1 MEQTGLLDY
10 PFDLYQ
16 RTRDIREIIDIIVQE
31 TGKNQ
36 LKILDI
42 GGFRIDA
49 EERDDLLLKEFLPG
63 HDIYC
68 LDLVK
73 SAVPG
78 YIQGDGT
85 QLPFKENAFDIVVTS
100 DVYEHIVPEDREKFL
115 ENLVRV
121 VKPDGVVILGAPFYS
136 ERNALAEN
144 ILFEYIRKV
153 LHSEHGQLKEHIDN
167 RLPDA
172 DELKQWI
179 KHNGLDFIC
188 LDCGNLDS
196 WLFMMIVKHYLMSIP
211 DTERLQNMLDR
222 FYNMNF
228 YESDHQG
235 EGYRKFFVITKEKTP
250 GKTLKKIETYFTTY
264 AQDKKYQSQ
273 RLDALAGGDLSHVR
287 MLLDLETLQTRSQL
301 EEKDAII
308 KHQAARIEAFNHMR
322 STRVYRVMQFFN
334 RLLLSPFLFLG
345 RQFLGKMQQV
355 GQVLTGKRRHP
366 FLSISEKAYRRWL
379 KKHEPTEQK
388 IQQLKKEMQT
398 FKYNPLISILVPAYN
413 TPGEWLEK
421 AVKSVLNQ
429 WYQNWELCIVND
441 GSPKIHVKET
451 LDIYSRKDNRIKVK
465 HLRRNRGIARAT
477 NEALA
482 MASGKSEF
490 IGFMDSDDVLHP
502 MALFEVVKFLNDNPE
517 ADVIYSDEDKLT
529 LDDRRRRPE
538 FKPGWSPNLFLTY
551 NYINHLTVCRKKLVD
566 SVGGFRAKY
575 NWSQDYDL
583 YLRITEKTGKIFHIP
598 KILYHWREIPE
609 SSASK
614 VDVRPEAL
622 AKSLELLTE
631 TLHRRGINGI
641 VKKGLKPGTFKIK
654 KIRNMKSE
662 IRNKFK

>member
-1 MEQTGLLDY
+1 MELDY

-16 RTRDIREIIDIIVQE
+16 RTRDIREIVDIIVQE
-31 TGKNQ
+31 TGKDR

-49 EERDDLLLKEFLPG
+49 EEREDLLLNEFLPG

-68 LDLVK
+68 LDLEK

-85 QLPFKENAFDIVVTS
+85 RLPFKENVFDIVVTS
-100 DVYEHIVPEDREKFL
+100 DVYEHVVPENREKFL

-121 VKPDGVVILGAPFYS
+121 VKSDGCVILGAPFYS
-136 ERNALAEN
+136 EKNALAEN

-153 LHSEHGQLKEHIDN
+153 LHSEHEQLKEHIEN

-172 DELKQWI
+172 EGLKQWI
-179 KHNGLDFIC
+179 KHNKLDFIC
-188 LDCGNLDS
+188 FECGNLDS
-196 WLFMMIVKHYLMSIP
+196 WLFMMMIKHYLMSIP
-211 DTERLQNMLDR
+211 DTERLHNQLDR
-222 FYNMNF
+222 FYNRNF
-228 YESDHQG
+228 YERDHQG
-235 EGYRKFFVITKEKTP
+235 EGYRKFFVISKEKAFV
-250 GKTLKKIETYFTTY
+250 KTLKKIETHFQAY

-273 RLDALAGGDLSHVR
+273 RLAGLAGSDLSHIR
-287 MLLDLETLQTRSQL
+287 MLLDLEALQTRSRL

-308 KHQAARIEAFNHMR
+308 KHQAAQIEAFNHMR

-334 RLLLSPFLFLG
+334 RFLLSPFLFIG
-345 RQFLGKMQQV
+345 RQVLGKMQQV

-379 KKHEPTEQK
+379 KKHEPTEQE
-388 IQQLKKEMQT
+388 IQQLEKERQT
-398 FKYNPLISILVPAYN
+398 FEYKPLISIVVPAYN
-413 TPGEWLEK
+413 TPREWLQK
-421 AVKSVLNQ
+421 AIESVVNQ
-429 WYQNWELCIVND
+429 WYRNWELCIVND
-441 GSPKIHVKET
+441 GSPQSRVRET
-451 LDIYSRKDNRIKVK
+451 LDSFSQKDHRIKIK
-465 HLRRNRGIARAT
+465 HLRRNRGIARAS

-482 MASGKSEF
+482 MAAEKSEF
-490 IGFMDSDDVLHP
+490 IAFMDSDDVLHP
-502 MALFEVVKFLNDNPE
+502 MALFEVVKFLNEQPD
-517 ADVIYSDEDKLT
+517 ADVVYTDEDKLT

-538 FKPGWSPNLFLTY
+538 FKPGWSPDLFLTY
-551 NYINHLTVCRKKLVD
+551 NYINHLTLCRKKLVD
-566 SVGGFRAKY
+566 NVGGFRAKY

-583 YLRITEKTGKIFHIP
+583 YLRITEKTDKIFHVA

-622 AKSLELLTE
+622 AKSIELLTE
-631 TLHRRGINGI
+631 TLQRRGIKGK
-641 VKKGLKPGTFKIK
+641 VKKGLRPGTFKIK
-654 KIRNMKSE
+654 R
-662 IRNKFK
+662 